1 MAEFR
6 LTTTAV
12 SHIEE
17 IFGFSTQQFG
27 EAQAEAYVEGLKRTL
42 GLLAEFPRMGMA
54 VYELRPG
61 LRRFVF
67 SSHIV
72 FYTPHEHFVLINA
85 IIHSKRNIRRHMFDI

>member
-1 MAEFR
+1 
-6 LTTTAV
+6 
-12 SHIEE
+12 
-17 IFGFSTQQFG
+17 
-27 EAQAEAYVEGLKRTL
+27 
-42 GLLAEFPRMGMA
+42 MA

-61 LRRFVF
+61 MRRFVY